1 MNSHH
6 HQPLNHPKTCPPLDA
21 VASNSPFDMLRGS
34 ASTSISGLIFG
45 DPAGVCDKKCYQ
57 ITDSFKFQ
65 VVEVLLEGWEAHK
78 FLSNMCNDHQRSCMS
93 PHVTNLGPFST
104 PALGGEAIFAL
115 GEAWGVALGER
126 SPTFT
131 ASALCFRRSFL
142 ESFEACEVTQY
153 WSPKSR
159 KSSTYMIYPSIWITP
174 KSCSEGPFQ
183 KGHTLW
189 LLGPQPPTRL
199 PGQPFL
205 LLQEPSWHLV
215 LLVLALVIFHSNKL
229 YWRWKRETNC
239 IPSHMNSKKSAL
251 SLSRLISRWTSETAL
266 SLSPSDVVVT
276 SDFAV
281 AFCMTLLTFQGC
293 DLDFCPQRHTKNS
306 QETVQNRET
315 YQYTIDYSTRICS
328 STTSID

>member
-251 SLSRLISRWTSETAL
+251 SLSLGW
-266 SLSPSDVVVT
+266 SLVELRKQP
-276 SDFAV
+276 F
-281 AFCMTLLTFQGC
+281 L
-293 DLDFCPQRHTKNS
+293 
-306 QETVQNRET
+306 
-315 YQYTIDYSTRICS
+315 
-328 STTSID
+328 